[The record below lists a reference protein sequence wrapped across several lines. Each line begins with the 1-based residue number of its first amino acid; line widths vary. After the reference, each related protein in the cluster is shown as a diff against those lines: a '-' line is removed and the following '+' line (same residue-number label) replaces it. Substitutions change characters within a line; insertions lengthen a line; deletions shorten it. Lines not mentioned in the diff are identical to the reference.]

1 MKRFLINRWPWA
13 SSRPVERAQRA
24 VSYRA
29 TCDRSATFDDTKPW
43 SGILPRYTATAI
55 GFKVWAIVFAVGLLP
70 LAAVVVA
77 SASGY
82 GVARLV
88 DEVGPALLLCWPLVL
103 AIGAKLLVR
112 KIAAERNKVA
122 NEWKKPLL
130 VERSR
135 VASLEIVARAR
146 YETPSYRSR

>member
-1 MKRFLINRWPWA
+1 MKRFLIKGRPWV
-13 SSRPVERAQRA
+13 SSRAVERAQRA

-29 TCDRSATFDDTKPW
+29 TGDRSAAFDDSESW
-43 SGILPRYTATAI
+43 SGTLPHYTATAI

-70 LAAVVVA
+70 IAAVVVA

-88 DEVGPALLLCWPLVL
+88 DEVGPGLLLCWPLVL
-103 AIGAKLLVR
+103 AIGTKLLVR

-122 NEWKKPLL
+122 SEWKKPLL

-146 YETPSYRSR
+146 YETPSYRR

>member
-1 MKRFLINRWPWA
+1 MKRFLIRWRPRV

-24 VSYRA
+24 VSYR
-29 TCDRSATFDDTKPW
+29 TTFDRSAAFDDTEPW
-43 SGILPRYTATAI
+43 SGTLPHYTVTAI

-70 LAAVVVA
+70 IAAVVVA

-88 DEVGPALLLCWPLVL
+88 DEVGPGLLLCWPLVL
-103 AIGAKLLVR
+103 AVGTKLLVR

-122 NEWKKPLL
+122 DEWKKPLL

-146 YETPSYRSR
+146 YETPSYRR

>member
-1 MKRFLINRWPWA
+1 MKRFLINRWPRA
-13 SSRPVERAQRA
+13 SSRAVERAQRA
-24 VSYRA
+24 VSERA
-29 TCDRSATFDDTKPW
+29 TFDRSAAFDDTKPW
-43 SGILPRYTATAI
+43 SGTLPQYTATAI
-55 GFKVWAIVFAVGLLP
+55 GFKVWAIVSAVGLLP
-70 LAAVVVA
+70 IAAVVVA

-88 DEVGPALLLCWPLVL
+88 DEVGPGLLLCWPLVL
-103 AIGAKLLVR
+103 AIGTKLLVR

-122 NEWKKPLL
+122 NERKKPLL

-146 YETPSYRSR
+146 YETPSYRR

>member
-1 MKRFLINRWPWA
+1 MKRFLINRWPRVI
-13 SSRPVERAQRA
+13 SRPVERAQRA
-24 VSYRA
+24 VSYP
-29 TCDRSATFDDTKPW
+29 TTFDRSADFDDTESW
-43 SGILPRYTATAI
+43 SGTLPHYTATAI
-55 GFKVWAIVFAVGLLP
+55 GLKVWAIVFAVGLLP
-70 LAAVVVA
+70 IAAVVVA

-88 DEVGPALLLCWPLVL
+88 DEVGPGLLLCWPLVL
-103 AIGAKLLVR
+103 AVGTKLLVR

-122 NEWKKPLL
+122 NERKKPLL

-146 YETPSYRSR
+146 YETPSYRR